1 MTFRHLLCFI
11 LVFLTN
17 ISIAQDV
24 NRESLNELPT
34 GTLRA
39 VYIDA
44 NAAQAVRDQAT
55 GRITGVAADL
65 SQELATRL
73 DASLVITGV
82 DGVQGVIQEV
92 ASGSADIGFLA
103 NDPSRRGPV
112 EFSQTYLRNPQTILT
127 PANSRLAS
135 IDALKESNW
144 RIGVTK
150 GDSVALFLARNYPN
164 AELQEIAGTDLA
176 EIRELL
182 MSGSIDGFAANR
194 LRLTRVSEMVPGA
207 RLLSGS
213 LFGVPQAIVVRAG
226 NTVLLEYLNKMIDET
241 RANGFLQRSIERS
254 GNGTEVEPAP

>member
-1 MTFRHLLCFI
+1 MPFRSLLFSM
-11 LVFLTN
+11 LAFL
-17 ISIAQDV
+17 SGVSVAQEA
-24 NRESLNELPT
+24 NRETLNQLPT

-44 NAAQAVRDQAT
+44 NAAQAVRDPAT

-73 DASLVITGV
+73 EVSLMITGV
-82 DGVQGVIQEV
+82 EGVQGVIQAV

-103 NDPSRRGPV
+103 NDPSRRGPI

-135 IDALKESNW
+135 IAAVKESKW

-164 AELQEIAGTDLA
+164 VELQEIEGTDLS
-176 EIRELL
+176 EIQELL

-194 LRLTRVSEMVPGA
+194 LRLTRVGEMVPGV
-207 RLLSGS
+207 RLLPGS

-241 RANGFLQRSIERS
+241 RANGFLQRSIESS